1 MSNVLSSRRVFQP
14 RKVYFPTVQ
23 DLKAGNKMEKRVL
36 EEQIKN
42 DILRVKLD
50 KLKSF

>member
-1 MSNVLSSRRVFQP
+1 
-14 RKVYFPTVQ
+14 
-23 DLKAGNKMEKRVL
+23 MEKRVL

-50 KLKSF
+50 KLKSFWTSTFLMYFKQLL